1 VRVCSRRLKV
11 SGGLNQTRR
20 ASRTQAVCTLT
31 SGYSWSVALGRR
43 AVVDTSAVPQDHVPW
58 TGFDLLPRTPSVQE
72 PLDLALRVVVR
83 VDPFPAALRC
93 FVLVSLEEL
102 GVERER
108 PFENHQAAIVGS
120 VLVLTL
126 DVLAGRR
133 AVTHQVHD
141 TLDAVLEAPVGALV
155 DMGPWLSVDFGVFG
169 ERKGDVD
176 SV

>member
-1 VRVCSRRLKV
+1 MD
-11 SGGLNQTRR
+11 
-20 ASRTQAVCTLT
+20 AST
-31 SGYSWSVALGRR
+31 
-43 AVVDTSAVPQDHVPW
+43 VPQDDIPRSCL
-58 TGFDLLPRTPSVQE
+58 DLLPFASSVVE
-72 PLDLALRVVVR
+72 PLELTFGVVIR
-83 VDPFPAALRC
+83 VDPFPSSFRS
-93 FVLVSLEEL
+93 FVLVCLEEL

-169 ERKGDVD
+169 ERKRDVD